1 MWSNGEKYEGFWLKD
16 LREGKG
22 IMHWPNGDKYNGFWK
37 EDKMS
42 GKGVFI

>member
-1 MWSNGEKYEGFWLKD
+1 VKD